1 MNMENKESSGD
12 FLQRVGMD
20 GNKWAEEMHKCFPSV
35 PEDELLG
42 WCCNMIMAGYDE
54 AVRRTTKPITP
65 EERQKAVEVMADKI
79 SNEMLK
85 GATYAGHFDMV
96 LKQQA
101 AALTALEAAGFVVRR
116 G

>member
-1 MNMENKESSGD
+1 M
-12 FLQRVGMD
+12 Q
-20 GNKWAEEMHKCFPSV
+20 P
-35 PEDELLG
+35 DELRRIG
-42 WCCNMIMAGYDE
+42 E
-54 AVRRTTKPITP
+54 AVFGKFWQTALAREIGVADRTVRRTTKPITP